1 MHENH
6 TKECL
11 YSYHLKY
18 KISAFYVDIFSSK
31 LGSENWKMAVKTV
44 GNSRLN
50 TIRNKISNFID
61 LDMLNP
67 NICILISFITYV
79 FYLMAKNNEFA
90 VRSISTD
97 NNGSLDLRSQFSF
110 DASPLNNL
118 SAICGKRMPIF
129 TAYLSYFILQSMKNK
144 IIFY

>member
-1 MHENH
+1 
-6 TKECL
+6 
-11 YSYHLKY
+11 
-18 KISAFYVDIFSSK
+18 
-31 LGSENWKMAVKTV
+31 MAVKTV

-110 DASPLNNL
+110 DAYPLNNL

-129 TAYLSYFILQSMKNK
+129 TAYLSYFVSQSIKYK
-144 IIFY
+144 IIFYHSIFSGT